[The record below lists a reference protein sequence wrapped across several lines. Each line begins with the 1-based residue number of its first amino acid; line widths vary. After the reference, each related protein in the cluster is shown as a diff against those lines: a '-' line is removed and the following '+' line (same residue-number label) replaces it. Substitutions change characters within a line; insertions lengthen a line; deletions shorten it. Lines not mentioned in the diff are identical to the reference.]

1 MKKLFIIMI
10 TSIALASC
18 GGKNS
23 EADRDEKDDYET
35 NSPEATPQDNSREGM
50 DTTGADMEADTTKS
64 GGTTGSTSGSGLD
77 GSDMNGIEDES
88 TAGRGS

>member
-1 MKKLFIIMI
+1 
-10 TSIALASC
+10 
-18 GGKNS
+18 
-23 EADRDEKDDYET
+23 
-35 NSPEATPQDNSREGM
+35 M